1 MTQINSYRDLET
13 WQEGITLV
21 ELCYAASS
29 SFPRDEMF
37 GLTQQLRRAAVS
49 IPCNVAEGHRRLSRQ
64 AYLNHLSI
72 ALGSEAEV
80 ETCLV
85 LANRLGF
92 LPEND
97 LRRLEFTA
105 AGVRRLLFG
114 LVRSLKHTDP

>member
-1 MTQINSYRDLET
+1 MGQLKSYRDLET

-21 ELCYAASS
+21 ERCYDASS
-29 SFPRDEMF
+29 RFPREEMF

-49 IPCNVAEGHRRLSRQ
+49 IPCNIAEGHRRLTRQ

-72 ALGSEAEV
+72 ALGSQAEV

-92 LPEND
+92 LTGDD
-97 LRRLEFTA
+97 LRRLEASA
-105 AGVRRLLFG
+105 ASVRRLLFG
-114 LVRSLKHTDP
+114 LVRSLKRTDP